1 MYHDRMARIALIQRV
16 LEARSDALGLKSCLK
31 WSVRICIAAVAITA
45 LAACFSATASGS
57 PTVVRPAVASTRDVR
72 ITDVR
77 DSSFVVSWVSESA
90 EVGSVQWGAS
100 SGGLSNTSTDVRGA
114 TVSSTVHFVR
124 ITGLVSA
131 TAYSFDVVTGRSTD
145 DLGGAHF
152 KATTGVPQNPG
163 QPDSIY
169 GTVVDQAGVPVRDVL
184 VYLTVRN
191 SNGSSS
197 GQMATIITPNDK
209 GYWIS
214 SLDNTRASNGQ
225 GVFFVSPDSQL
236 EIVVEGGALGS
247 ASATTTVAS
256 ARAGAP
262 VVALPGRM
270 SQAPSASSTPM
281 TVYPTATQVPLL
293 PTATLTVVPSPSL
306 TVSPSAG
313 AQSPTA
319 TQVPLDPNATL
330 TVVPTPSMTV
340 GPSAGAQTPGQT
352 GGAGPTGSSTNQGPV
367 AGSITAATLPALA
380 PLLVPD
386 LPLPVGS
393 SPELPTTPAPVDTG
407 PSGAGSIGI
416 ADLPAAPMSADV
428 PKNVPRFLPIAG
440 AGGAVLI
447 SADAWL
453 ELEGIGTARATI
465 TLDNA
470 PPVEN
475 DVQAGSL
482 GGGIVVPVGRPID
495 LRLDL
500 LDPKSSRIV
509 APRTSTVKIS
519 ISLPVTAAATGGVF
533 AWLVAEYDDYGF
545 AGYIRPVA
553 DFNPESNTV
562 TVQIPVQ
569 GMTGTLFLPTIIVPA
584 TVLSLDP
591 DAHLY
596 SAAGADGEDFGPIG
610 PQFTA
615 LTVVAPQLRQRLYVF
630 NPRTENYGWVDVNA
644 VGPG

>member
-1 MYHDRMARIALIQRV
+1 
-16 LEARSDALGLKSCLK
+16 
-31 WSVRICIAAVAITA
+31 
-45 LAACFSATASGS
+45 
-57 PTVVRPAVASTRDVR
+57 
-72 ITDVR
+72 
-77 DSSFVVSWVSESA
+77 
-90 EVGSVQWGAS
+90 
-100 SGGLSNTSTDVRGA
+100 
-114 TVSSTVHFVR
+114 VHFVR

-131 TAYSFDVVTGRSTD
+131 TAYAFDVVTGRSTD

-169 GTVVDQAGVPVRDVL
+169 GTVVDQAGAPVRDVL

-191 SNGSSS
+191 SNGSTS

-214 SLDNTRASNGQ
+214 SLDNARASNGQ
-225 GVFFVSPDSQL
+225 GGFSVSPDSQL
-236 EIVVEGGALGS
+236 EILVEGGSLGS
-247 ASATTTVAS
+247 ASSKTTVAT

-262 VVALPGRM
+262 AIALPGRM

-281 TVYPTATQVPLL
+281 TVYPTATQLPLL

-367 AGSITAATLPALA
+367 AGSITAATLPAPM

-386 LPLPVGS
+386 LPAPMGLAPQLPPAGA
-393 SPELPTTPAPVDTG
+393 PLTAGPTGAASNGTG
-407 PSGAGSIGI
+407 
-416 ADLPAAPMSADV
+416 DLPAAPMSVDV
-428 PKNVPRFLPIAG
+428 PRNVPQFLPIAG
-440 AGGAVLI
+440 AGGTIQI
-447 SADAWL
+447 SAEAWL
-453 ELEGIGTARATI
+453 ELDRIGAAKATI
-465 TLDNA
+465 TLDNT
-470 PPVEN
+470 PLLEN
-475 DVQAGSL
+475 EVQAGSL

-500 LDPKSSRIV
+500 LASTGARLR
-509 APRTSTVKIS
+509 APRGSMASIS
-519 ISLPVTAAATGGVF
+519 ISLPVTADANGGVF
-533 AWLVAEYDDYGF
+533 AWLVAEYDVERF
-545 AGYIRPVA
+545 VGYIRPVA
-553 DFNPESNTV
+553 DFNPETNSV
-562 TVQIPVQ
+562 TVHVPVQ
-569 GMTGTLFLPTIIVPA
+569 GMTGTLFLPTVIVPA

>member
-1 MYHDRMARIALIQRV
+1 MVISAAIGVRL
-16 LEARSDALGLKSCLK
+16 CLK
-31 WSVRICIAAVAITA
+31 WSVRICIAAIAITA

-57 PTVVRPAVASTRDVR
+57 PTVVRPAASSTRDVR

-90 EVGSVQWGAS
+90 EVGTVQWGAA

-131 TAYSFDVVTGRSTD
+131 TAYAFDVVTGRSTD

-169 GTVVDQAGVPVRDVL
+169 GTVVDQAGAPVRDVL

-191 SNGSSS
+191 SNGSTS
-197 GQMATIITPNDK
+197 GQMATIINPNDK

-214 SLDNTRASNGQ
+214 SLDNARASNGQ
-225 GVFFVSPDSQL
+225 GGFSVSPDSQL
-236 EIVVEGGALGS
+236 EILVEGGSLGS
-247 ASATTTVAS
+247 ASSKTTVAT

-262 VVALPGRM
+262 AIALPGRM

-281 TVYPTATQVPLL
+281 TVYPTATQLPLL
-293 PTATLTVVPSPSL
+293 PTATLTVVPSPS
-306 TVSPSAG
+306 
-313 AQSPTA
+313 
-319 TQVPLDPNATL
+319 
-330 TVVPTPSMTV
+330 MTV
-340 GPSAGAQTPGQT
+340 GPSAGAQNPGQT
-352 GGAGPTGSSTNQGPV
+352 GGAGPTGSSANQGPV
-367 AGSITAATLPALA
+367 AGSITAATLPAPM

-386 LPLPVGS
+386 LPAPMGLAPQLPPAGA
-393 SPELPTTPAPVDTG
+393 PLTAGPTGAASNGTG
-407 PSGAGSIGI
+407 
-416 ADLPAAPMSADV
+416 DLPAAPLSVDV
-428 PKNVPRFLPIAG
+428 PRHVPQFLPIAG
-440 AGGAVLI
+440 AGGTI
-447 SADAWL
+447 QIGADAWL
-453 ELEGIGTARATI
+453 ELDRIGAAKATI
-465 TLDNA
+465 TLDNT
-470 PPVEN
+470 PPLEN
-475 DVQAGSL
+475 EVQAGSL

-500 LDPKSSRIV
+500 LDSTGARLR
-509 APRTSTVKIS
+509 APRGSMASIS
-519 ISLPVTAAATGGVF
+519 ISLPVTADANGGVF
-533 AWLVAEYDDYGF
+533 AWLVAEYDDDRF
-545 AGYIRPVA
+545 VGYIRPVA
-553 DFNPESNTV
+553 DFNPETNSV
-562 TVQIPVQ
+562 TVHVPVQ
-569 GMTGTLFLPTIIVPA
+569 GMTGTLFLPTVIVPA

-630 NPRTENYGWVDVNA
+630 NPLTDNYGWVDVAA